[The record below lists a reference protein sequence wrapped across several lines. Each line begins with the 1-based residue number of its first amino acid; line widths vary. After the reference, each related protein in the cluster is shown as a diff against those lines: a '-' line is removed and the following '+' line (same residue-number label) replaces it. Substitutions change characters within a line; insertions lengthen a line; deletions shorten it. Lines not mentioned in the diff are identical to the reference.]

1 MLTEQDLK
9 LIDERLSAQK
19 EEFLEGSAAQ
29 LRLSLEKIDLQFA
42 ALMEGQRAILAQLNR
57 LNQLEKNQA
66 RLEEQTSV
74 MESAVRLFSEDL
86 AKLKKAQ

>member
-9 LIDERLSAQK
+9 LIDERLSTQK

-29 LRLSLEKIDLQFA
+29 LRMSLEDIDAQFA
-42 ALMEGQRAILAQLNR
+42 ALMEGQQAILAQLNR

>member
-29 LRLSLEKIDLQFA
+29 LRLSLEKLDGQFA
-42 ALMEGQRAILAQLNR
+42 ALMEGQQAILAQLNR

-74 MESAVRLFSEDL
+74 MESAVRLFAEDL

>member
-29 LRLSLEKIDLQFA
+29 IRMSLEKIDAQFA
-42 ALMEGQRAILAQLNR
+42 ALMEGQQAILAQLNR
-57 LNQLEKNQA
+57 LGRLEKNQA

>member
-9 LIDERLSAQK
+9 LIDERLSTQK

-29 LRLSLEKIDLQFA
+29 LRMSLEKIDAQFA
-42 ALMEGQRAILAQLNR
+42 ALMEGQQAILAQLNR

>member
-19 EEFLEGSAAQ
+19 EDFLEGSAAQ
-29 LRLSLEKIDLQFA
+29 LRLSLEKLDGQFA
-42 ALMEGQRAILAQLNR
+42 ALMEGQQAILAQLNR
-57 LNQLEKNQA
+57 LNQLEKNQVH
-66 RLEEQTSV
+66 LEERTSA
-74 MESAVRLFSEDL
+74 MASAVRLFAEDL

>member
-29 LRLSLEKIDLQFA
+29 IRMSLEKIDAQFA
-42 ALMEGQRAILAQLNR
+42 ALMEGQQAILAQLNR

-74 MESAVRLFSEDL
+74 MESAVRLFAEDL

>member
-29 LRLSLEKIDLQFA
+29 LRLSLEKLDGQFA
-42 ALMEGQRAILAQLNR
+42 ALMEGQQAILAQLNR

>member
-29 LRLSLEKIDLQFA
+29 LRMSLEKIDAQFA

-57 LNQLEKNQA
+57 LNQLEKNQVH
-66 RLEEQTSV
+66 LEERTSA
-74 MESAVRLFSEDL
+74 MESAVRLFAEDL
-86 AKLKKAQ
+86 AQLKRAQ

>member
-29 LRLSLEKIDLQFA
+29 LRLSLEKIDAQFA
-42 ALMEGQRAILAQLNR
+42 ALMEGSRPFWR
-57 LNQLEKNQA
+57 
-66 RLEEQTSV
+66 S
-74 MESAVRLFSEDL
+74 
-86 AKLKKAQ
+86 

>member
-19 EEFLEGSAAQ
+19 EDFLEGSAAQ
-29 LRLSLEKIDLQFA
+29 LRMSLEKIDAQFA

>member
-9 LIDERLSAQK
+9 LIDERLSTQK

-29 LRLSLEKIDLQFA
+29 LRMSLEKIDAQFA
-42 ALMEGQRAILAQLNR
+42 ALMEGQQAILAQLNR
-57 LNQLEKNQA
+57 LNQLEKNQD
-66 RLEEQTSV
+66 RLEERTSV

>member
-19 EEFLEGSAAQ
+19 EDFLEGSAAQ
-29 LRLSLEKIDLQFA
+29 LRLSLEKIDAQFA
-42 ALMEGQRAILAQLNR
+42 ALMEGQQAILAQLNR

-74 MESAVRLFSEDL
+74 MESAVRLFAEDL

>member
-19 EEFLEGSAAQ
+19 EDFLEGSAAQ
-29 LRLSLEKIDLQFA
+29 LRLSLEKIDAQFA
-42 ALMEGQRAILAQLNR
+42 ALMEGQQAILAQLNR

>member
-29 LRLSLEKIDLQFA
+29 LRLSLEKLDGQFA
-42 ALMEGQRAILAQLNR
+42 ALMEGQQAILAQLNR

-66 RLEEQTSV
+66 RLEERTSA
-74 MESAVRLFSEDL
+74 MESVVRLFAEDL

>member
-9 LIDERLSAQK
+9 LIDERLSTQK

-29 LRLSLEKIDLQFA
+29 LRMSLEKIDAQFA
-42 ALMEGQRAILAQLNR
+42 ALMEGQRAILTQLNR
-57 LNQLEKNQA
+57 LSQLEKNQA
-66 RLEEQTSV
+66 RLEERASV
-74 MESAVRLFSEDL
+74 MESAVRLFAEDL

>member
-19 EEFLEGSAAQ
+19 EDFLEGSAAQ
-29 LRLSLEKIDLQFA
+29 LRLSLEKIDAQFA
-42 ALMEGQRAILAQLNR
+42 ALMEGQQAILAQLNR
-57 LNQLEKNQA
+57 INQLEKHQA

>member
-1 MLTEQDLK
+1 MLTEQDLE

-19 EEFLEGSAAQ
+19 EDFLEGSAAQ
-29 LRLSLEKIDLQFA
+29 LRLSLEKIDAQFA
-42 ALMEGQRAILAQLNR
+42 ALMEGQQAILAQLNR
-57 LNQLEKNQA
+57 LNQLEENQA

>member
-29 LRLSLEKIDLQFA
+29 LRLSLEKIDGQFA
-42 ALMEGQRAILAQLNR
+42 ALMEGQQAILAQLNR

>member
-19 EEFLEGSAAQ
+19 EDFLEGSAAQ
-29 LRLSLEKIDLQFA
+29 LRMSLEKIDAQFA
-42 ALMEGQRAILAQLNR
+42 ALMEGQRAILEQLNR
-57 LNQLEKNQA
+57 LNQLKKNQA
-66 RLEEQTSV
+66 RLEERTSV

>member
-19 EEFLEGSAAQ
+19 EDFLEGSAAQ
-29 LRLSLEKIDLQFA
+29 LRLSLEKLDGQFA
-42 ALMEGQRAILAQLNR
+42 ALMEGQQAILAQLNR

-74 MESAVRLFSEDL
+74 MESAVRLFAEDL

>member
-29 LRLSLEKIDLQFA
+29 IRMSLEKIDAQFA
-42 ALMEGQRAILAQLNR
+42 ALMEGQQAILAQLNR

>member
-29 LRLSLEKIDLQFA
+29 LRMSLEKIDAQFA
-42 ALMEGQRAILAQLNR
+42 ALMEGQQAILAQLNR
-57 LNQLEKNQA
+57 LNQLEQNQA
-66 RLEEQTSV
+66 CLEERTSV